1 MAILSIQSFV
11 AYGHVGNS
19 AALLPLQRL
28 GHEVWPIP
36 TVSFSNH
43 PDYGDW
49 TGQVVPAAEVEALVE
64 GVARRGG
71 FARCEA
77 VLSGY
82 LGDLATGRVLLDAV
96 ARVKAANP
104 KALYLL
110 DPVLGD
116 NLRGLYVRP
125 GIPEFFRDSAIAA
138 ADIVTPNDFELE
150 VLSDLPARD
159 FASARIAAA
168 SLLPRGPRLVVVTG
182 LREGK
187 RIGTLAV
194 TSTGAW
200 RVLTP
205 IVEAPAQGAGDVFA
219 ATFLGA
225 YLRYARGRGARTAI
239 PSALAHATTAVFR
252 LLKATARAGG
262 DALALVAAQD
272 AFADPGRRYAVESL
286 R

>member
-1 MAILSIQSFV
+1 MAVLSIQSVV

-19 AALLPLQRL
+19 AAVLPLQRL

-36 TVSFSNH
+36 TVEFSNH
-43 PDYGDW
+43 PQYGDW
-49 TGQVVPAAEVEALVE
+49 TGRVVPAAEVAALVD
-64 GVARRGG
+64 GVARRRG
-71 FARCEA
+71 FRQCRA

-82 LGDLATGRVLLDAV
+82 LGDVATGPVVLDAV
-96 ARVKAANP
+96 ARVKAADP
-104 KALYLL
+104 KALYML

-116 NLRGLYVRP
+116 NLRGLFVRP
-125 GIPEFFRDSAIAA
+125 GIPEFFRDHAVAA

-168 SLLPRGPRLVVVTG
+168 TLLSRGPKLVVVTG

-187 RIGTLAV
+187 RIGALAV
-194 TSTGAW
+194 GPAGAW

-205 IVEAPAQGAGDVFA
+205 EIKVTAHGAGDVFGA
-219 ATFLGA
+219 VFLGA
-225 YLRYARGRGARTAI
+225 YLNLMRGRNARTAV
-239 PSALAHATTAVFR
+239 PTALAHATTAVHR
-252 LLKATARAGG
+252 LLKATAKAGD

-272 AFADPGRRYAVESL
+272 AFADPGRRYAVEPM

>member
-11 AYGHVGNS
+11 AYGYVGNS
-19 AALLPLQRL
+19 AAVLPLQRL

-36 TVSFSNH
+36 TVEFSNH
-43 PDYGDW
+43 PEYGDW
-49 TGQVVPAAEVEALVE
+49 TGRVVPAAEVAALID
-64 GVARRGG
+64 GVARRRG
-71 FARCEA
+71 FAECQA

-82 LGDLATGRVLLDAV
+82 LGDLATGPVVLDAA
-96 ARVKAANP
+96 ARVRAANP
-104 KALYLL
+104 KALFLL

-116 NLRGLYVRP
+116 NLRGLFVRP
-125 GIPEFFRDSAIAA
+125 GIPEFFRDHAVAA

-150 VLSDLPARD
+150 LLADLPARD

-168 SLLPRGPRLVVVTG
+168 TLLTRGPKLVVVTG

-194 TSTGAW
+194 SAKGAW

-205 IVEAPAQGAGDVFA
+205 VVEAPAQGAGDVFA
-219 ATFLGA
+219 ALFLGV
-225 YLRYARGRGARTAI
+225 YLRLARGRGARTAV
-239 PSALAHATTAVFR
+239 PAALAHATTAVYR
-252 LLKATARAGG
+252 LLKTTAKSGG

-272 AFADPGRRYAVESL
+272 AFADPGQRYAAEAL

>member
-1 MAILSIQSFV
+1 MAVLSIQSFV

-19 AALLPLQRL
+19 AAVLPLQRL

-36 TVSFSNH
+36 TVEFSNH
-43 PDYGDW
+43 PQYGDW
-49 TGQVVPAAEVEALVE
+49 TGRVVPASEVAALVE
-64 GVARRGG
+64 GVARRRG
-71 FARCEA
+71 FRQCRA

-82 LGDLATGRVLLDAV
+82 LGDVATGPVVLDAV
-96 ARVKAANP
+96 ARVKAAEP
-104 KALYLL
+104 KAIYLL

-116 NLRGLYVRP
+116 NLRGLFVRP
-125 GIPEFFRDSAIAA
+125 GIPEFFRDHAVAA
-138 ADIVTPNDFELE
+138 ADIVIPNDFELE

-159 FASARIAAA
+159 FASARVAAA
-168 SLLPRGPRLVVVTG
+168 TLVARGPKLVVVTG

-194 TSTGAW
+194 DASGAW

-205 IVEAPAQGAGDVFA
+205 VIEAPAHGAGDVFTA
-219 ATFLGA
+219 LFLGA
-225 YLRYARGRGARTAI
+225 YLNLMRGRRSRTAV
-239 PSALAHATTAVFR
+239 PVALAHATTAVFR
-252 LLKATARAGG
+252 LLKATAKSGD

-272 AFADPGRRYAVESL
+272 AFADPGRRYAVEPM

>member
-1 MAILSIQSFV
+1 MAVLSIQSFV

-19 AALLPLQRL
+19 AAVLPLQRL

-36 TVSFSNH
+36 TVEFSNH
-43 PDYGDW
+43 PEYGDW
-49 TGQVVPAAEVEALVE
+49 TGRVVPAGEVAALIE
-64 GVARRGG
+64 GVARRRG
-71 FARCEA
+71 FHSCRA

-82 LGDLATGRVLLDAV
+82 LGDVATGPVVLDAV
-96 ARVKAANP
+96 ARVKAADP
-104 KALYLL
+104 KALYVL

-116 NLRGLYVRP
+116 NLRGLFVRP
-125 GIPEFFRDSAIAA
+125 GIPEFFRDHAVAA

-159 FASARIAAA
+159 FASARVAAA
-168 SLLPRGPRLVVVTG
+168 TLLTRGPRLVVVTG

-187 RIGTLAV
+187 RIGALAV
-194 TSTGAW
+194 GPSGAW

-205 IVEAPAQGAGDVFA
+205 EIKAPAQGAGDVFSA
-219 ATFLGA
+219 VFLGA
-225 YLRYARGRGARTAI
+225 YLKLLRSRSAKTAV
-239 PSALAHATTAVFR
+239 PTALAHATTAVYR
-252 LLKATARAGG
+252 LLAATAKSGD

-272 AFADPGRRYAVESL
+272 AFADPGRRYAVEPL